1 MTSLVITLIVVAFL
15 LFFLEVFA
23 PGGVLGLLGA
33 CSLIAASILAYEPLG
48 FVGSAAILAGGGL
61 LAFALF
67 FIQIKLMAK
76 SRFGRTIQHRQQQK
90 SQTTPVGRD
99 NLVGQKGTALTTMA
113 PSGRVKIANET
124 FEAASNSG
132 LINKNATIE
141 VVRSEHL
148 KLIVREI

>member
-1 MTSLVITLIVVAFL
+1 MTSLVIALIIIAFI

-33 CSLIAASILAYEPLG
+33 CALIAASVLAYDTLG
-48 FVGSAAILAGGGL
+48 FVGSAAILVGGGL
-61 LAFALF
+61 LAFILF
-67 FIQIKLMAK
+67 FIQIKLLAK
-76 SRFGRTIQHRQQQK
+76 SKFGRSIQHHDQQRA
-90 SQTTPVGRD
+90 QTTPVGRED
-99 NLVGQKGTALTTMA
+99 LVGKTGTALTTMA
-113 PSGRVKIANET
+113 PSGKVKIANET

-132 LINKNATIE
+132 LINKNATVE